1 MYPSVPTS
9 TVYNSQDMKTTKM
22 TTGRQMNKEDV
33 EYIYIYIHTYIVEH
47 YSAMKKNEI
56 MPFAAACMNLEMIML
71 KQRKTDI
78 ICC

>member
-33 EYIYIYIHTYIVEH
+33 EYIYIYTHI
-47 YSAMKKNEI
+47 YSGTLLSHEKE
-56 MPFAAACMNLEMIML
+56 
-71 KQRKTDI
+71 
-78 ICC
+78 

>member
-33 EYIYIYIHTYIVEH
+33 EYIYIYIYIQQNITHKRVKYCYFQQH
-47 YSAMKKNEI
+47 GWI
-56 MPFAAACMNLEMIML
+56 
-71 KQRKTDI
+71 
-78 ICC
+78 